1 MIVFMHFIR
10 EYGKSGFKVRMCNK
24 YCSVK
29 EVLSSLYI
37 VSHWVCTAIVI
48 TLLIIDYKIDGN
60 YAYDW
65 YEDWE
70 SIITHRPKLAFWLY
84 PSIVIYFLAGLYNT
98 KLAIELF
105 RDRGRV
111 PDFDPAFALPDY
123 IGQNMNW
130 Y

>member
-37 VSHWVCTAIVI
+37 LSHWVCTAIAI
-48 TLLIIDYKIDGN
+48 TFLIIDYKIWEEEIDIP
-60 YAYDW
+60 YYLLYDIW
-65 YEDWE
+65 PLL
-70 SIITHRPKLAFWLY
+70 SF
-84 PSIVIYFLAGLYNT
+84 VIYFLAGLYNT